1 MSDTVEKSMNFIEQI
16 ISDDLKSGKHK
27 NIITRFP
34 PEPNGFLHIG
44 HAKSIALNF
53 GLGKEFNG
61 KTNLRFDDTN
71 PVKEDTL
78 YVDSIKRDIEWL
90 GFKWDGE
97 ALYTS
102 DYFESLFELAV
113 KLIEKGVA
121 YVDDQTAAEI
131 ASQKGTPTEPGS
143 NSPFRE
149 RSPEE
154 NLAFFQGMRNGD
166 FEEGSK
172 VLRAKID
179 MAHANMHMRD
189 PLLYRIKFAN
199 HHRTGNTWCIYP
211 MYDFAHGQSDSL
223 EEITHSLCTL
233 EFEVHRP
240 LYDWLIEQ
248 LEIYP
253 TRQIEFARLNLNY
266 TVMSKRKL
274 LQLVEENVV
283 DGWDD
288 PRLPTI
294 SALRRRGY
302 TPESVVNFAERVG
315 IAKRNN
321 IIDLGLLEFSVRDHL
336 NKIAPRVMAV
346 LHPLKVVV
354 LNYPE
359 GNTEMLTTENNP
371 EDENAGT
378 RELPFGRELYI
389 EQSDFMEDA
398 PKKFFRLA
406 PGKTVRLKSAYI
418 VEYINHVK
426 DEAGNVTEV
435 HVNYFS
441 ESKSGQDTSGIKAKG
456 VLHWVSAEHAFDA
469 EVRLYDRLFSDP
481 SPDGHKDKHFLDF
494 INPDSLEI
502 LTNCKVEPSLK
513 SAKKGDRFQFQRM
526 GYFCVDSK
534 YGEEGRPVFNRTVSL
549 KDSWA
554 KLNK

>member
-1 MSDTVEKSMNFIEQI
+1 MNFIEQI

>member
-1 MSDTVEKSMNFIEQI
+1 MNFIEQI

-27 NIITRFP
+27 EIVTRFP

>member
-1 MSDTVEKSMNFIEQI
+1 LGLV
-16 ISDDLKSGKHK
+16 K
-27 NIITRFP
+27 N
-34 PEPNGFLHIG
+34 
-44 HAKSIALNF
+44 S
-53 GLGKEFNG
+53 
-61 KTNLRFDDTN
+61 TN